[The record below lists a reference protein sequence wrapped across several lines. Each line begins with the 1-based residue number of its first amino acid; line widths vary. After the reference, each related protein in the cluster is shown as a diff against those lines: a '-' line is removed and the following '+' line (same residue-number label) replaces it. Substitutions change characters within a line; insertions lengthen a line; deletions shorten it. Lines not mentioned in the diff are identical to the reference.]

1 MLAGQGVLQMVNK
14 RWAGKR
20 PWLDQNVFLSAIP
33 AAQLSICF
41 KSCHRQISCQ
51 VYSWQVDSDMRAGWQ
66 LLLSIEINAREC
78 SAAPSRLTQCMSLTL
93 HNDLFTQPRCQP
105 ALHPSL
111 FYLELDCN
119 ICDRRNKGEM
129 GMSRFERLVAT
140 CKCDFAKNENGL
152 SGENDHQESEPL
164 SLTHSR
170 CKTGRLPSQM
180 QGVQL
185 KPAMLLD
192 QPT

>member
-1 MLAGQGVLQMVNK
+1 
-14 RWAGKR
+14 
-20 PWLDQNVFLSAIP
+20 
-33 AAQLSICF
+33 
-41 KSCHRQISCQ
+41 
-51 VYSWQVDSDMRAGWQ
+51 
-66 LLLSIEINAREC
+66 
-78 SAAPSRLTQCMSLTL
+78 MSLTL
-93 HNDLFTQPRCQP
+93 RNDLFTQPRCQP

-129 GMSRFERLVAT
+129 GMSRFERLVAP

>member
-1 MLAGQGVLQMVNK
+1 
-14 RWAGKR
+14 
-20 PWLDQNVFLSAIP
+20 
-33 AAQLSICF
+33 
-41 KSCHRQISCQ
+41 
-51 VYSWQVDSDMRAGWQ
+51 MRAGWQ

-164 SLTHSR
+164 SLTLAAKQVGCQVKCKVCSSR
-170 CKTGRLPSQM
+170 
-180 QGVQL
+180 
-185 KPAMLLD
+185 PAMLLN
-192 QPT
+192 QPTWLKMVDLVWWNRLHIVCIACSKMDNVQ

>member
-1 MLAGQGVLQMVNK
+1 
-14 RWAGKR
+14 
-20 PWLDQNVFLSAIP
+20 
-33 AAQLSICF
+33 
-41 KSCHRQISCQ
+41 
-51 VYSWQVDSDMRAGWQ
+51 MRAGWQ

-93 HNDLFTQPRCQP
+93 RNDLFTQPRCQP

-119 ICDRRNKGEM
+119 ICDRRNKGEI

-164 SLTHSR
+164 SLTPAAKQVGCQVKCKVCSSR
-170 CKTGRLPSQM
+170 
-180 QGVQL
+180 
-185 KPAMLLD
+185 PAMLLD
-192 QPT
+192 QLDGLFRLVEQTAHVRKWIMCNDVVTTEQFDMKDDFETG